1 MKGLHRKSF
10 RNKIRFQKLLLSKI
24 IGLIALSI
32 FWNEPILA
40 EKVIN
45 LPSIEGDATKAIQM
59 RIDSIVRH
67 SNEKNIIRFTNE
79 TI

>member
-40 EKVIN
+40 EKIIN
-45 LPSIEGDATKAIQM
+45 LPSIEGDVTKFIQM

-67 SNEKNIIRFTNE
+67 SNEKTIIRFNNE